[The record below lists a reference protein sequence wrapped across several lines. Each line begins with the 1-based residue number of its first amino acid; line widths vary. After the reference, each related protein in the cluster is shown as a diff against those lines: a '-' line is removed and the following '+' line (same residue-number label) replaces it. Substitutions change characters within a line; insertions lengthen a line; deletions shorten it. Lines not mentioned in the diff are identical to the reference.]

1 MIVAAQSMRPVD
13 GDLKLFKAMGM
24 GVSDLA
30 VGIEIYKRAQL
41 QGLGHSF
48 PHPQRVT
55 PRI

>member
-1 MIVAAQSMRPVD
+1 MIVAAQSTRPVD
-13 GDLKLFKAMGM
+13 YDLKLFKAMGM
-24 GVSDLA
+24 GVSHLA